1 MAKDKDHLFV
11 LIESLKKTEK
21 AYFKKI
27 KSAFGNNDSYI
38 MQIYN
43 EIQRLG
49 DYDEKKIIDKLSKS
63 SPKESFAVKKF
74 VLYNDILDTL
84 AHSKAKSPDVLW
96 QISRSI
102 GHGIILKDKQ
112 LFHDAIRIL
121 QKAGK
126 QAFENEFFYKQ
137 LEVNQLLIEIF
148 RESKALTDFNAL
160 DELEAIRYNNLHIS
174 EQIGNAEKFFILADK
189 LHRKGEL
196 LRHTSN
202 KEISQEIENLYAD
215 ELLKEESKA
224 LSKTALV
231 CYHFIHYLK
240 YFTRKGGSEKALYH
254 LKNIIDLQELLER
267 FPLRSRFVQMGNYV
281 RMAVEAQFKEE
292 AGSMLQRMKKIVD
305 EEKDIFIHIFY
316 FVHVDF
322 FYLHFKNKESYFQF
336 HQEIEKTFETLP
348 VTSAFN
354 MEIMDLKHA
363 QFHCQFMKE
372 NFKKAYN
379 IANFIDNQHNLH
391 SFKNG
396 KFLEK
401 ILKIICA
408 YELNDAEMM
417 AAEIRAVKYLLKT
430 MEHPL
435 SVELKVF
442 ETLNSLSKCDTKDDK
457 IKILKAYKSEENEA
471 EPKFS
476 FLLNSFR
483 FDLWVKSKITGSTY
497 VEMVFA

>member
-1 MAKDKDHLFV
+1 MAKEKDHLFV

-63 SPKESFAVKKF
+63 SPKESYAVKKF

-102 GHGIILKDKQ
+102 SHGIILKDKQ
-112 LFHDAIRIL
+112 LFHDAIRVL

-126 QAFENEFFYKQ
+126 QAYENEFFYKQ

-160 DELEAIRYNNLHIS
+160 DELEAIRYNNLHLS
-174 EQIGNAEKFFILADK
+174 EQIGNAERFFILADK

-215 ELLKEESKA
+215 DLLKEESKA

-240 YFTRKGGSEKALYH
+240 YFTQKNGSEKALYH

-435 SVELKVF
+435 TVELKVF
-442 ETLNSLSKCDTKDDK
+442 ETLNSLSKCDSKEDK
-457 IKILKAYKSEENEA
+457 IKILKAYKNEENEA

-483 FDLWVKSKITGSTY
+483 FDLWVKSKIIGSTY

>member
-121 QKAGK
+121 QKPGK

>member
-160 DELEAIRYNNLHIS
+160 DELKAIRYNNLHIS

>member
-160 DELEAIRYNNLHIS
+160 DELKRLDTTTYTLASRLAMPKNFSFLPIS
-174 EQIGNAEKFFILADK
+174 CTE
-189 LHRKGEL
+189 
-196 LRHTSN
+196 
-202 KEISQEIENLYAD
+202 
-215 ELLKEESKA
+215 
-224 LSKTALV
+224 
-231 CYHFIHYLK
+231 
-240 YFTRKGGSEKALYH
+240 
-254 LKNIIDLQELLER
+254 
-267 FPLRSRFVQMGNYV
+267 
-281 RMAVEAQFKEE
+281 
-292 AGSMLQRMKKIVD
+292 
-305 EEKDIFIHIFY
+305 
-316 FVHVDF
+316 
-322 FYLHFKNKESYFQF
+322 KESYCVI
-336 HQEIEKTFETLP
+336 HQTK
-348 VTSAFN
+348 
-354 MEIMDLKHA
+354 
-363 QFHCQFMKE
+363 
-372 NFKKAYN
+372 
-379 IANFIDNQHNLH
+379 
-391 SFKNG
+391 
-396 KFLEK
+396 KFLRK
-401 ILKIICA
+401 LKIC
-408 YELNDAEMM
+408 MPM
-417 AAEIRAVKYLLKT
+417 
-430 MEHPL
+430 
-435 SVELKVF
+435 S
-442 ETLNSLSKCDTKDDK
+442 C
-457 IKILKAYKSEENEA
+457 
-471 EPKFS
+471 
-476 FLLNSFR
+476 
-483 FDLWVKSKITGSTY
+483 
-497 VEMVFA
+497 

>member
-372 NFKKAYN
+372 NCKKAYN